1 MEVKLRCLGNS
12 EKADSSPFLF
22 VTLMARA
29 VGVGK
34 REEKTTLSLSLA
46 FVPSRPAHHL
56 GEVQQSRMGTNQ
68 VKGRSFVLTWNT
80 AQC

>member
-1 MEVKLRCLGNS
+1 MVV
-12 EKADSSPFLF
+12 EK
-22 VTLMARA
+22 
-29 VGVGK
+29 GG
-34 REEKTTLSLSLA
+34 EKKTLSLA
-46 FVPSRPAHHL
+46 FVPPRAVGHL

>member
-1 MEVKLRCLGNS
+1 MESNLGCLRNS
-12 EKADSSPFLF
+12 EKADSSPVLF
-22 VTLMARA
+22 VTLRAGA

-34 REEKTTLSLSLA
+34 GEEKKTLSLS
-46 FVPSRPAHHL
+46 FVPSRALRHS